1 MREMKNLKQLGEFG
15 LIEHLSSKFNTYSK
29 RVKKGIGDDCA
40 VFSTLSNT
48 SQLISTD
55 ALIESIH
62 FDLKTI
68 SPKQLGFKA
77 MSVNISDIAAM
88 GGTPYLAVISLGLP
102 KTTSIKFI
110 DKLYSGLKKS
120 CDLYNIQLVGG
131 DTIASPKH
139 LFINI
144 CILGEAVKN
153 RVFYRKGARP
163 GDQIFVTG
171 NLGDSAMGLKLLR
184 SKNKSFA
191 SKKHSD
197 TLVKKH
203 LEPTPRIKEARLL
216 AKSNVKVTSMID
228 ISDGL
233 EQDLAHLCTTEKI
246 GATLYEKNLPFSE
259 ALRNACLEKE
269 YNPTDWILQGGE
281 DYELLFTIT
290 PRDVKKL
297 NRLFTKTDIPISHI
311 GEITNIPKKIQLKKK
326 TGKTIFLKM
335 TKGFDHFKPNKRS

>member
-1 MREMKNLKQLGEFG
+1 MKNLKQLGEFG
-15 LIEHLSSKFNTYSK
+15 LIKHISSKLNTYSK

-68 SPKQLGFKA
+68 TPKQLGFKA

-110 DKLYSGLKKS
+110 DKLYSGIKKS

-144 CILGEAVKN
+144 CLLGEAAKN
-153 RVFYRKGARP
+153 RVFYRKGAQP

-184 SKNKSFA
+184 SRNKNFVQ
-191 SKKHSD
+191 KKHIDS
-197 TLVKKH
+197 LVKKH
-203 LEPTPRIKEARLL
+203 LEPIPRINEACLL
-216 AKSNVKVTSMID
+216 AKSDIKITSMID
-228 ISDGL
+228 LSDGL
-233 EQDLAHLCTTEKI
+233 KQDLGHLCTTEKI

-259 ALRNACLEKE
+259 ALRNACLKEKHDPI
-269 YNPTDWILQGGE
+269 NWLLQGGE

-290 PRDVKKL
+290 PRDVNKL
-297 NRLFTKTDIPISHI
+297 NRLFTKTDTPLSHI
-311 GEITNIPKKIQLKKK
+311 GEITNTPKKIQLKKK
-326 TGKTIFLKM
+326 NGKTVFLNT
-335 TKGFDHFKPNKRS
+335 TKGFDHFKPNKRN

>member
-1 MREMKNLKQLGEFG
+1 MKNLKELGEFG
-15 LIEHLSSKFNTYSK
+15 LIKHISSKFNTYSK

-68 SPKQLGFKA
+68 TPKQLGFKA
-77 MSVNISDIAAM
+77 ISVNISDIAAM

-110 DKLYSGLKKS
+110 DKLYAGIKKS

-131 DTIASPKH
+131 DTIASPKYV
-139 LFINI
+139 FINI
-144 CILGEAVKN
+144 CLLGEAANN

-171 NLGDSAMGLKLLR
+171 NLGDSAMGLKILR
-184 SKNKSFA
+184 SKNKIFMQ
-191 SKKHSD
+191 KKHSD
-197 TLVKKH
+197 SLIKKH
-203 LEPTPRIKEARLL
+203 LEPIPRIKEARLI
-216 AKSNVKVTSMID
+216 AKSNIKVTSMID
-228 ISDGL
+228 LSDGL
-233 EQDLAHLCTTEKI
+233 EQDLGHLCTTEKI

-259 ALRNACLEKE
+259 ALRNACLKKK
-269 YNPTDWILQGGE
+269 YNPTDWILKGGE

-290 PRDVKKL
+290 PGDVNKL
-297 NRLFTKTDIPISHI
+297 NRLFAETDTPISHI
-311 GEITNIPKKIQLKKK
+311 GEITNTLKKIQLKKK
-326 TGKTIFLKM
+326 NGKIAFLNT
-335 TKGFDHFKPNKRS
+335 TKGFDHFKPNKRN

>member
-1 MREMKNLKQLGEFG
+1 MKNLKQLGEFG

-68 SPKQLGFKA
+68 TPKQLGFKA
-77 MSVNISDIAAM
+77 VSVNISDIAAM

-110 DKLYSGLKKS
+110 DKLYSGIKKS
-120 CDLYNIQLVGG
+120 CDLYKIQLVGG

-144 CILGEAVKN
+144 CLLGEAAKN

-184 SKNKSFA
+184 SRNKNFV

-197 TLVKKH
+197 SLVKKH
-203 LEPTPRIKEARLL
+203 LEPIPRIKEACLL
-216 AKSNVKVTSMID
+216 AKSNIKVTSMID
-228 ISDGL
+228 LSDGL
-233 EQDLAHLCTTEKI
+233 EQDLGHLCTTERI

-259 ALRNACLEKE
+259 ALRNACLKKKHD
-269 YNPTDWILQGGE
+269 PTDWVLQGGE

-290 PRDVKKL
+290 SGDVNKL
-297 NRLFTKTDIPISHI
+297 NRLFTKTDTPISHI

-326 TGKTIFLKM
+326 NGKTIFLKT
-335 TKGFDHFKPNKRS
+335 TKGFDHFKPNKRN

>member
-1 MREMKNLKQLGEFG
+1 MKNLKQLGEFG
-15 LIEHLSSKFNTYSK
+15 LIKHISSKFNTYSK

-40 VFSTLSNT
+40 VFSTLPNI

-77 MSVNISDIAAM
+77 MTVNISDIAAM

-102 KTTSIKFI
+102 NTTSIKFI

-144 CILGEAVKN
+144 CLLGEAAKN

-171 NLGDSAMGLKLLR
+171 NLGDSAMGLKLLKSR
-184 SKNKSFA
+184 NKNFV

-197 TLVKKH
+197 SLVKKH
-203 LEPTPRIKEARLL
+203 LEPIPRIKESRLL
-216 AKSNVKVTSMID
+216 AKSNIKVTSMID
-228 ISDGL
+228 LSDGL
-233 EQDLAHLCTTEKI
+233 EQDLGHLCTKEKT
-246 GATLYEKNLPFSE
+246 GATLYEKNLPLSE
-259 ALRNACLEKE
+259 ALRNACLKKK
-269 YNPTDWILQGGE
+269 YDPTNWVLQGGE

-290 PRDVKKL
+290 PGDVNKL
-297 NRLFTKTDIPISHI
+297 NRLFTKTDTPISHI

-326 TGKTIFLKM
+326 NGKTVFLKT
-335 TKGFDHFKPNKRS
+335 TKGFDHFKPNKRN

>member
-1 MREMKNLKQLGEFG
+1 MKNLNQLGEFG
-15 LIEHLSSKFNTYSK
+15 LIKHISSKFNTYSK

-40 VFSTLSNT
+40 VFSTLPNI
-48 SQLISTD
+48 SQLVSTD

-68 SPKQLGFKA
+68 TPKQLGFKA
-77 MSVNISDIAAM
+77 ISVNISDIAAM

-110 DKLYSGLKKS
+110 DKLYSGIKKS

-131 DTIASPKH
+131 DTVASPKH

-144 CILGEAVKN
+144 CLLGEAAKN

-171 NLGDSAMGLKLLR
+171 NLGDSAMGLKILR
-184 SKNKSFA
+184 SRNKNFVP
-191 SKKHSD
+191 KKHID
-197 TLVKKH
+197 FLVIKH
-203 LEPTPRIKEARLL
+203 LEPIPRIKEARLL
-216 AKSNVKVTSMID
+216 AKSNIKITSMID
-228 ISDGL
+228 LSDGL
-233 EQDLAHLCTTEKI
+233 QQDLGHLCTTEKI

-259 ALRNACLEKE
+259 ALRNACLKKKHD
-269 YNPTDWILQGGE
+269 PTDWVLQGGE

-290 PRDVKKL
+290 SGDVNKL
-297 NRLFTKTDIPISHI
+297 NRLFTKTDTPISHI

-326 TGKTIFLKM
+326 NGKTVFLK
-335 TKGFDHFKPNKRS
+335 TTEGFDHFKPNKRN